1 MIEGIFQS
9 ERMRAAGAWLLGV
22 LLFVLF
28 APHVAASCLAH
39 TGHNARFTHAY
50 PMCQAPVLRAAPVD
64 MDELL
69 RFVTAPETRALAA
82 AVVVLVAVAFSG
94 LAIALKRLPPQV
106 VHRRRFLFW
115 IRSGTQPFTGK
126 TGLFL
131 PYFCPRSEALA
142 C

>member
-1 MIEGIFQS
+1 MIEEMFQS
-9 ERMRAAGAWLLGV
+9 GRMRAAGAWLLGI

-64 MDELL
+64 IDELL
-69 RFVTAPETRALAA
+69 RFATAPETRALV
-82 AVVVLVAVAFSG
+82 AVVVLVAVTFSG
-94 LAIALKRLPPQV
+94 LAIARKRLPPQV

-115 IRSGTQPFTGK
+115 IRSGTQPFTGN
-126 TGLFL
+126 TGSFL